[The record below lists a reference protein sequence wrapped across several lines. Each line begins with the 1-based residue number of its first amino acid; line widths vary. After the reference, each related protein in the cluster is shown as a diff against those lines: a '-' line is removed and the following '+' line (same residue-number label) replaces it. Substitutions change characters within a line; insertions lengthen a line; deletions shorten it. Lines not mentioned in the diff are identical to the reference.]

1 MDERDIVND
10 TPDLELDLEDILKEF
25 GEGSES
31 QPEPLMELA
40 AAEMPIAQEP
50 PLEQRLKLYLSQ
62 TDEDEDVKEFVPQSQ
77 ASGSAMT
84 DETVRMDLDAVRAA
98 MGDKNA
104 VTTDA
109 TVRFEP
115 LGDVEAAVSMDATI
129 RFQPLGDTEPEE
141 ESAPEPAAE
150 NAEPFSASWEPQ
162 YDAPMGEYVAPEPL
176 QFRPRSR
183 LHELKRKLIAGPER
197 RYYAI
202 AELGFGKLQAAIF
215 LSLLVVVLSCAAIV
229 MHSSGM
235 VRPERMK
242 LLVFGELFAM
252 MFSAILASTRMLDGL
267 SAIFKKRFTPDTM
280 LLFSFLVC
288 MADGFFCLK
297 EVRVPF
303 CAAFC
308 LMTTFSLWAEYQ
320 RRNTEM
326 GQMDTL
332 RKAVRL
338 NRVAKAPNCYEG
350 RPGFYTGEGQVED
363 FMDSYRMT
371 TTPEKMMSWY
381 CLLAFL
387 ASGGIAAAAG
397 YFGGV
402 SAGLQAWSA
411 AILAALPVSS
421 FICQTRPMAILER
434 RLHKLGVVLCGWTGV
449 KEMSGAAAIPLKD
462 TDLFPAGSMK
472 INGVKFYTRRD
483 PDQVVAYATSV
494 MECTGNA
501 LTPLFTRLLDSRN
514 GIHYETTL
522 YRSYENGGV
531 GGEVCEESVLLG
543 SAQFLTEMGVEI
555 PEGTRVNQA
564 VYCAVDGELCAVFA
578 LAFGKLKG
586 VNAGLS
592 SLCGYRGLTPVLVSD
607 NFLLTEGFLR
617 SKFSVNTRRVA
628 FPLGEQRQTVE
639 NWFPDEAAS
648 IPCALTTQEGLAPTA
663 FAITGAR
670 TLRTASNWGTVL
682 HMLAGI
688 CGLAMVL
695 VLTLV
700 SGGYLLTPSNLL
712 LFHLIWTIPG
722 LLVSSWTRHI

>member
-1 MDERDIVND
+1 MDEK
-10 TPDLELDLEDILKEF
+10 ELLNETGALSLEDILKEF
-25 GEGSES
+25 GQEGEG
-31 QPEPLMELA
+31 QPENWMEQA
-40 AAEMPIAQEP
+40 AMEMPIAQEP
-50 PLEQRLKLYLSQ
+50 PLEERLKLYLGQ
-62 TDEDEDVKEFVPQSQ
+62 TGEDSDVKQYIPQTGTPDPAMEGQ
-77 ASGSAMT
+77 TIRMDPEKLRSAM
-84 DETVRMDLDAVRAA
+84 ESSAVS
-98 MGDKNA
+98 
-104 VTTDA
+104 TDA

-115 LGDVEAAVSMDATI
+115 LGEVKTPVSADATI
-129 RFQPLGDTEPEE
+129 RFEPLREEDRQEEPV
-141 ESAPEPAAE
+141 PEQ
-150 NAEPFSASWEPQ
+150 AEPFSTSWEPQ

-197 RYYAI
+197 RYYAL
-202 AELGFGKLQAAIF
+202 AEQGLGKLQAAIF
-215 LSLLVVVLSCAAIV
+215 LNLLVVVLAFAAVI
-229 MHSSGM
+229 MHSADL
-235 VRPERMK
+235 VRPERMR

-252 MFSAILASTRMLDGL
+252 MLSALIASSRILDGL
-267 SAIFKKRFTPDTM
+267 ASIFKKKFTPDTM
-280 LLFSFLVC
+280 LALTFLVC
-288 MADGFFCLK
+288 MADGVACLQ
-297 EVRVPF
+297 EIRVPF

-308 LMTTFSLWAEYQ
+308 LMTLFSLWAEYQ

-338 NRVAKAPNCYEG
+338 NRVAKAPDCYEG
-350 RPGFYTGEGQVED
+350 RPGFYTAQGEVED
-363 FMDSYRMT
+363 FMDSYRAT
-371 TTPEKMMSWY
+371 TTPERMMSWY

-387 ASGGIAAAAG
+387 AAGGIALAAG
-397 YFGGV
+397 MMKGV
-402 SAGLQAWSA
+402 SVGLQTWSA
-411 AILAALPVSS
+411 AMLTALPVTS

-434 RLHKLGVVLCGWTGV
+434 RLHKLGVVLCGWRGV
-449 KEMSGAAAIPLKD
+449 KEMSGAAAVPLRD
-462 TDLFPAGSMK
+462 TDLFPHGSMK

-494 MECTGNA
+494 MEATGNA
-501 LTPLFTRLLDSRN
+501 LTPLFTALLDSRN
-514 GIHYETTL
+514 GIHYETEL
-522 YRSYENGGV
+522 YRSYASGGV
-531 GGEVCEESVLLG
+531 GGEVCGESVLLG

-586 VNAGLS
+586 VSAGLNT
-592 SLCGYRGLTPVLVSD
+592 LCGYRGLTPVLVSD

-628 FPLGEQRQTVE
+628 FPVGEQRQTVE
-639 NWFPDEAAS
+639 GWYPDEERS

-670 TLRTASNWGTVL
+670 ALRTSCNWGTVL
-682 HMLAGI
+682 HMAAGLAGM
-688 CGLAMVL
+688 AMVL

-700 SGGYLLTPSNLL
+700 SGSELLTPSNLL
-712 LFHLIWTIPG
+712 LYHLVWSVPG